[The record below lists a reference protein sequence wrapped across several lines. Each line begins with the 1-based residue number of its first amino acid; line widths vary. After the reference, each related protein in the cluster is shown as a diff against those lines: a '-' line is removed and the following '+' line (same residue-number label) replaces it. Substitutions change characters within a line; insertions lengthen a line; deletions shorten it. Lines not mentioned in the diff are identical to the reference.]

1 MTQWIHRQNM
11 EMITRIERL
20 KQVTNDKII
29 WPSHRIIKKA
39 SLTLLAAVWLIMG
52 WLAVVGLKYLL
63 RCSHQ
68 VLLSWLSL
76 AAQLYSFRRWIHQ
89 FAYVIYSFSIVLVN
103 QTKLGKP
110 IVPDGEPLGLKPK
123 LDVFDVI
130 LVGPQPSCTLFW
142 PLKNWGEKIHFTSL
156 TMGRVHWLVSPS
168 GFSFFFF
175 VCFG

>member
-1 MTQWIHRQNM
+1 
-11 EMITRIERL
+11 
-20 KQVTNDKII
+20 
-29 WPSHRIIKKA
+29 
-39 SLTLLAAVWLIMG
+39 MG

-168 GFSFFFF
+168 GFSFLF
-175 VCFG
+175 VLDNFLKNYNKSHKNHKMENLILLDSTWVDLYSD